1 MKRPVRRILF
11 AVAAVTAILLSGCA
25 REPKILL
32 LMRAVPHDAEFC
44 RTRELDVMTRLLE
57 EAGLRVEVAASRD
70 VAALCGSQGL
80 KTDLLLEDVRVAE
93 YAGFLLPD
101 MDTSLAGIDQ
111 PTLEMVRQAAAQG
124 KPIAA
129 QHSAITILSSAG
141 LLAGKHYAFPLAVFP
156 EGICDGQGVAQD
168 GLIITGSSKPQMVD
182 TLGWPDTTADLTRK
196 LIAAV
201 GR

>member
-1 MKRPVRRILF
+1 MKNSLLRTLF
-11 AVAAVTAILLSGCA
+11 AAVVCTAVLLAGCA

-32 LMRAVPHDAEFC
+32 YMRAVPHDAEYC
-44 RTRELDVMTRLLE
+44 RTRELEVMTGLLE
-57 EAGLRVEVAASRD
+57 EAGLRVVVAASRE
-70 VAALCGSQGL
+70 VAALCSSQGL

-141 LLAGKHYAFPLAVFP
+141 LLAGKHYAFSLPVFP
-156 EGICDGQGVAQD
+156 EGICDGEGVAQD

-182 TLGWPDTTADLTRK
+182 TLGWPDTTAELTRK

-201 GR
+201 GP